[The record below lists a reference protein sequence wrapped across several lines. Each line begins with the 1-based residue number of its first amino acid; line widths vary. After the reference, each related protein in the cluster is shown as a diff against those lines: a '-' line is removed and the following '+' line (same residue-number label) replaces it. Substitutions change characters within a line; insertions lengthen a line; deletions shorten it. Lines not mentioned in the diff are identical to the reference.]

1 MKRIGIY
8 GGTFNPP
15 HVGHVRAVRYALC
28 ALELDKLLVIPAGIN
43 PGKEKTEATPAQRLE
58 MTKLAMGNIPGVT
71 VTDMELRREG
81 ISYTADTLKEIKAL
95 YPEAEM
101 YKEMS
106 FISYYFHW
114 GQDDVLR
121 MEHAERRRWCEEISS
136 INSSLNP
143 SEKKKEK
150 SILEFGRRK

>member
-1 MKRIGIY
+1 
-8 GGTFNPP
+8 
-15 HVGHVRAVRYALC
+15 
-28 ALELDKLLVIPAGIN
+28 
-43 PGKEKTEATPAQRLE
+43 
-58 MTKLAMGNIPGVT
+58 
-71 VTDMELRREG
+71 
-81 ISYTADTLKEIKAL
+81 
-95 YPEAEM
+95 M

-136 INSSLNP
+136 INSSHKP
-143 SEKKKEK
+143 SEKKKEQ

>member
-1 MKRIGIY
+1 
-8 GGTFNPP
+8 
-15 HVGHVRAVRYALC
+15 
-28 ALELDKLLVIPAGIN
+28 
-43 PGKEKTEATPAQRLE
+43 
-58 MTKLAMGNIPGVT
+58 
-71 VTDMELRREG
+71 
-81 ISYTADTLKEIKAL
+81 
-95 YPEAEM
+95 M

-150 SILEFGRRK
+150 SILEFGRRR

>member
-1 MKRIGIY
+1 
-8 GGTFNPP
+8 
-15 HVGHVRAVRYALC
+15 
-28 ALELDKLLVIPAGIN
+28 
-43 PGKEKTEATPAQRLE
+43 
-58 MTKLAMGNIPGVT
+58 
-71 VTDMELRREG
+71 
-81 ISYTADTLKEIKAL
+81 
-95 YPEAEM
+95 M

-121 MEHAERRRWCEEISS
+121 MEHAERRRWCEEISA

-150 SILEFGRRK
+150 SIREFGRRK

>member
-1 MKRIGIY
+1 
-8 GGTFNPP
+8 
-15 HVGHVRAVRYALC
+15 
-28 ALELDKLLVIPAGIN
+28 
-43 PGKEKTEATPAQRLE
+43 
-58 MTKLAMGNIPGVT
+58 
-71 VTDMELRREG
+71 
-81 ISYTADTLKEIKAL
+81 
-95 YPEAEM
+95 M

-121 MEHAERRRWCEEISS
+121 MEHAARRRWCEEISS